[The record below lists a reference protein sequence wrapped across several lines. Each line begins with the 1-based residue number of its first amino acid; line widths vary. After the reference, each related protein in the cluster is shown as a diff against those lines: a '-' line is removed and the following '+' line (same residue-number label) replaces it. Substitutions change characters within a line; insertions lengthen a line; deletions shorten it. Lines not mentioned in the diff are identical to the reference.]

1 MINASGNSQFAVL
14 QIITHYSLP
23 LVHKYERVLKVIV
36 ETAYLSDS
44 ELEKRVKSL
53 HKPTLNQFTMSELL
67 VNLFPT
73 SESIPEPIRIKKA
86 IEQREYLIDGELKI
100 WTGNLNPVLSPVVVK
115 EGIEF
120 KQQIIGSTPL
130 LTTKESLEA
139 LDAAVKAYDLG
150 HGVWPTMSVTERI
163 EHVEKFLAAMRTQR
177 SEVVKLLMW
186 EIGKTQKDSEKEFD
200 RTCDYIVDTIKAYK
214 DLDRN
219 SAKLIEEQ
227 GFMAQI
233 RRVPIG
239 VSLCM
244 GPYNYPL
251 NETFTTLIPA
261 LIMGNTVVFKPA
273 KYGVLLIRPLIE
285 AFRDS
290 FPAGVINI
298 IYGRGRETVGALM
311 ETGKIDVFA
320 FIGTNKGANELKKL
334 HPKSH
339 RLKAIL
345 GLDAKNP
352 AIVLPD
358 ADIDNAVSECILGS
372 LSFNGQR
379 CTALKIIFV
388 HKSILDVFLK
398 KFCDEVKKLK
408 PGMPWDSGVSLTPL
422 PEPGKVDF
430 LRELVKDAEQHGAT
444 VVNEDGGQFSHTFF
458 YPAVLYPVNS
468 KMRIYAEEQFGPIV
482 PIVPFDEDDEAI
494 EYVLN
499 SNYGQQVSIFGMD
512 SKRIAKLM
520 DAFVNQVG
528 RINLNTQSQRGPD
541 TFPFNGRKDSAEGTL
556 SVADALRVFS
566 IRTIVATKSTEGNK
580 HIISNIIR
588 NRESAFLST
597 DYIF

>member
-1 MINASGNSQFAVL
+1 
-14 QIITHYSLP
+14 
-23 LVHKYERVLKVIV
+23 
-36 ETAYLSDS
+36 
-44 ELEKRVKSL
+44 
-53 HKPTLNQFTMSELL
+53 MSEILMN
-67 VNLFPT
+67 VFPE
-73 SESIPEPIRIKKA
+73 ESGIPDEFRIQEA
-86 IEQREYLIDGELKI
+86 IEQREYLINGEMKI
-100 WTGNLNPVLSPVVVK
+100 WEGNLNPVLSPVFIK
-115 EGIEF
+115 EGDSF
-120 KQQIIGSTPL
+120 KQKTIGSTPL
-130 LTTKESLEA
+130 LTSKESLEA

-150 HGVWPTMSVTERI
+150 HGLWPTMSVTARI
-163 EHVEKFLAAMRTQR
+163 EHVEKFLADMRKKR

-214 DLDRN
+214 DLDRK
-219 SAKLIEEQ
+219 SAKLIEDQ

-233 RRVPIG
+233 RRVPLG

-285 AFRDS
+285 AFRRN

-311 ETGKIDVFA
+311 ESGKIDVFA
-320 FIGTNKGANELKKL
+320 FIGTNKGANDLKKL

-358 ADIDNAVSECILGS
+358 ADLNIAVSECITGS

-379 CTALKIIFV
+379 CTALKILFV
-388 HKSILDVFLK
+388 HKSILE
-398 KFCDEVKKLK
+398 KFIQLFNDQVKKLK
-408 PGMPWDSGVSLTPL
+408 PGMPWDSGVGLTPL
-422 PEPGKVDF
+422 PEPGKVEY
-430 LRELVKDAEQHGAT
+430 LQELVEDAKKHGAK
-444 VVNEDGGQFSHTFF
+444 VMNENGGECLKTFF
-458 YPAVLYPVNS
+458 YPAVLCPVNVN
-468 KMRIYAEEQFGPIV
+468 MRLYYEEQFGPVV
-482 PIVPFDEDDEAI
+482 PIVPFDNDDEAI

-499 SNYGQQVSIFGMD
+499 SNFGQQVSIFGQD
-512 SKRIAKLM
+512 SKRVAKLM

-566 IRTIVATKSTEGNK
+566 IRTLVATRSTEPNIQ
-580 HIISNIIR
+580 IISNIIR